1 MGGHLVLAVTH
12 AAQGAVDSVVGR
24 GPVDGAQRSEK
35 IHAVVRVMFDLA
47 YDRDGL
53 SRQRT
58 ARGRRIFILCSGVGQ
73 TF

>member
-1 MGGHLVLAVTH
+1 
-12 AAQGAVDSVVGR
+12 
-24 GPVDGAQRSEK
+24 
-35 IHAVVRVMFDLA
+35 MFDLA